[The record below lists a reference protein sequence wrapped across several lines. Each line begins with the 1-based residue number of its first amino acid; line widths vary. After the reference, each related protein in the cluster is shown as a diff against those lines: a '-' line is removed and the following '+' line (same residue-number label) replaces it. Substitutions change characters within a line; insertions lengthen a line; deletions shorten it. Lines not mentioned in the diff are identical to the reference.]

1 MEKIHILTDSSS
13 DIPHDLVEAHGIEIV
28 PIMLTH
34 EGRSFREYYDI
45 TSEDYCRLLETSSEI
60 PGTAMTTP
68 TVFLESYNR
77 AFERGCTH
85 LLAVLINGG
94 GSGTYQAACLAK
106 SMFEEEQGEGKMTIE
121 VIDSNCYTVGYGYP
135 LMQACKKAQQGAEF
149 EEVVAYIRDYLDR
162 VRIYFSP
169 FTLQYVKKSGR
180 VSCTAAFVGEL
191 IGLRPVISAVGTTSV
206 VEKVR
211 GNAAILSSMEK
222 MFAAQRSKKQ
232 ENAPYMILVA
242 RDTPA
247 SQELAAACEK
257 IAGYPPVGIYK
268 IGAAI
273 TINTGPQI
281 IGLTFLAD

>member
-135 LMQACKKAQQGAEF
+135 RSSTPRHTP
-149 EEVVAYIRDYLDR
+149 I
-162 VRIYFSP
+162 
-169 FTLQYVKKSGR
+169 FTDTLLSRLPKCASR
-180 VSCTAAFVGEL
+180 ARALTRS
-191 IGLRPVISAVGTTSV
+191 SAW
-206 VEKVR
+206 
-211 GNAAILSSMEK
+211 
-222 MFAAQRSKKQ
+222 
-232 ENAPYMILVA
+232 
-242 RDTPA
+242 
-247 SQELAAACEK
+247 
-257 IAGYPPVGIYK
+257 
-268 IGAAI
+268 
-273 TINTGPQI
+273 
-281 IGLTFLAD
+281 